1 MKSMLK
7 RFGFKGFTLIELLVV
22 IAIIGILAGML
33 LPAIA
38 AARERARRAACT
50 NNLAQIG
57 KAMKM
62 YSMDQGE
69 KFPNFLTQLVEY
81 ADSPKLYRCPSDPTD
96 TSPVEGSIAS
106 MGATNCSYN
115 LIQGLT
121 ESKPSSWMHV
131 CDKNGDGNSDKF
143 GAPDATTNS
152 WGINHQDK
160 GGNALYVDGSVTW
173 INTSDFTTNALG
185 GWSYNAGSIAT
196 Y

>member
-7 RFGFKGFTLIELLVV
+7 RLGFKGFTLIELLVV

-38 AARERARRAACT
+38 AARERARRSACT
-50 NNLAQIG
+50 NNLSQIG

-69 KFPNFLTQLVEY
+69 KFPGAFTQLVEY
-81 ADSPKLYRCPSDPTD
+81 ANAPKLYKCPSDPTA
-96 TSPVEGSIAS
+96 TTPIVGSIAS
-106 MGATNCSYN
+106 MTETNCSYN
-115 LIQGLT
+115 LIMGFT
-121 ESKPSSWMHV
+121 ESMPSSWIHV
-131 CDKNGDGNSDKF
+131 CDKNADGNSDKF

-152 WGINHQDK
+152 WGGNHQGK
-160 GGNALYVDGSVTW
+160 GGNALYIDGSVTW
-173 INTSDFTTNALG
+173 INTSDFTTNELG
-185 GWSYNAGSIAT
+185 GWSYDAGSIAT